1 MDREQRQALLRSDR
15 MVKTEDLIYGE
26 MYRIHHLSPSYADD
40 DADDTTLIVQL
51 ETSVGAYIYT
61 SWPACP
67 FGLDDVFR
75 INTGVL
81 RCMMMYRTIS
91 EPRIIYIYF
100 YNTGTL
106 IVRREYILEHIKCIR

>member
-1 MDREQRQALLRSDR
+1 MARKQRQALLRSDR
-15 MVKTEDLIYGE
+15 MVKTEDLTQGE

-40 DADDTTLIVQL
+40 DDTLIVQL
-51 ETSVGAYIYT
+51 DTCVGAYIYT
-61 SWPACP
+61 SWLACP

-91 EPRIIYIYF
+91 EPRTIFIYIYISITDV
-100 YNTGTL
+100 YSL
-106 IVRREYILEHIKCIR
+106 